1 MTAARHIGNLLDL
14 YEQAAPEEVKDAVDS
29 YPRYHRLLAKLA
41 ARWGT
46 SIEIACGVFSALSP
60 NNDYLGNL
68 RDAATVL
75 QAAAQGIG
83 PDAYSVATY
92 GQNKRKA
99 HDIAMRVKT
108 PADAITAKKTRAFY
122 LNCLHPETGDAV
134 TVDGHMF
141 FCWQGHRGRV
151 TARRKQKPGQGLPV
165 ANVSSRLYEEIADGI
180 RLLARIKGVTP
191 CQAQAVLWQQYRK
204 THNIQ
209 RSRQPEFP
217 GHESDEIIAG
227 LDHKPRPPKT
237 DWKREKKKRTK
248 PKSRQPEFIL

>member
-1 MTAARHIGNLLDL
+1 MTAARHIGNLIDL
-14 YEQAAPEEVKDAVDS
+14 YEQAAPEEVREAVDS

-151 TARRKQKPGQGLPV
+151 TARRKQKPGEGLPV

-191 CQAQAVLWQQYRK
+191 CQAQACSGNNTGKR
-204 THNIQ
+204 TTSSGAGN
-209 RSRQPEFP
+209 RNFP
-217 GHESDEIIAG
+217 GMNQTRSLPD
-227 LDHKPRPPKT
+227 
-237 DWKREKKKRTK
+237 
-248 PKSRQPEFIL
+248 